1 MGDHNITPIEMLKH
15 QRNTLITVNVPSSI
29 SVIDVVIIN
38 AQSRRVDATESDSRC
53 MNTCHGG
60 MVAMESLKGMLRRR
74 GREPVC

>member
-15 QRNTLITVNVPSSI
+15 QRNTLITVNVPPSI

-38 AQSRRVDATESDSRC
+38 AQGRRVDATESDSRC
-53 MNTCHGG
+53 MNTCRGG
-60 MVAMESLKGMLRRR
+60 MVAMESLEGMLGRR